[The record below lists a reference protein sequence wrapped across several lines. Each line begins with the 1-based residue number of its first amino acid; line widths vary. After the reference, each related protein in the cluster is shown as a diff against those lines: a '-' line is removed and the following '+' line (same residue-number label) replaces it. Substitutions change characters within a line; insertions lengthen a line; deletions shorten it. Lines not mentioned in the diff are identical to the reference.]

1 MGRFGSPEHPGLA
14 SWAAQAWWGNQL
26 IYEWRL
32 SRLPAPTICRTL
44 RTNSDTHRCVSWDP
58 RRGGSKSI
66 GFSAGSGSP
75 FNGPDRAVVA
85 FVLYKS
91 GTTNTNVNYSTI
103 KITIPLS
110 SSHLLPSSSP
120 LLPSPPPSPT
130 QTTSNPRNKR
140 QQSVVWQQSN

>member
-1 MGRFGSPEHPGLA
+1 M
-14 SWAAQAWWGNQL
+14 

-44 RTNSDTHRCVSWDP
+44 RTNSGTLCCVSWDP

-85 FVLYKS
+85 FFLHKS
-91 GTTNTNVNYSTI
+91 GITHANVNYSAI
-103 KITIPLS
+103 KISPLS
-110 SSHLLPSSSP
+110 SSHLPPSSSP
-120 LLPSPPPSPT
+120 LLPSPPLSPT

-140 QQSVVWQQSN
+140 QQSVVWQQSDWPPSNSPLDK